1 MKAEKEHIDELIV
14 SYLSNELDG
23 NAVHEL
29 KEWITASVENEKYF
43 MQRQEIWFS
52 AISVKE
58 NVKYDKSKAFEQ
70 FKNRIANQRL
80 NDKRER
86 ENFCLSKFWRYAAVI
101 VVLFSV
107 SYFSYWRGG
116 ISIKEVF
123 SDIIVE
129 APLGS
134 RTKLT
139 LPDGTLVWL
148 NAGSRI
154 TYSQGFGVGNRKIEL
169 IGEGYFEVKRNE
181 EVPFLVKTNS
191 LLVKVLGTKF
201 NFRDYPDDA
210 EAIVSLSEGKVA
222 LNNLLKKEKEAF
234 LLPNERVVLNKKN
247 GRMHVEYSTVS
258 NALQWTNG
266 YLFFDE
272 ELLPDVVKELERSYN
287 VKIQIASDTLNT
299 FRFYG
304 NFVHREQNIQEVLE
318 ALSATR
324 KIHYI
329 IEGHNITLY

>member
-1 MKAEKEHIDELIV
+1 MKTEKEYIDELIV
-14 SYLSNELDG
+14 SYLSNGLDE

-29 KEWITASVENEKYF
+29 KKWIAASVENEKYF

-52 AISVKE
+52 AISGKE
-58 NVKYDKSKAFEQ
+58 DTEYDKSKAFEQ

-80 NDKRER
+80 NGKMI
-86 ENFCLSKFWRYAAVI
+86 SKDSHLFIFWRYAAVI
-101 VVLFSV
+101 VILFSV

-116 ISIKEVF
+116 VSVKEEF

-148 NAGSRI
+148 NAGSRMA
-154 TYSQGFGVGNRKIEL
+154 YSQGFGVGNRDIEL
-169 IGEGYFEVKRNE
+169 TGEGYFEVKRNE

-210 EAIVSLSEGKVA
+210 EAIVSLSEGKVS
-222 LNNLLKKEKEAF
+222 LSNLLRKENEKF
-234 LLPNERVVLNKKN
+234 LSPNERVILDKKS
-247 GRMHVEYSTVS
+247 GKMHIESS
-258 NALQWTNG
+258 IALSSLQWTNG

-272 ELLPDVVKELERSYN
+272 ELLTDVAKELERSYN
-287 VKIQIASDTLNT
+287 VEIHIASDSLKT

-304 NFVHREQNIQEVLE
+304 NFIRREQDVKEVLE
-318 ALSATR
+318 ALSTTR
-324 KIHYI
+324 KIHYT
-329 IEGHNITLY
+329 IEGRNITLY